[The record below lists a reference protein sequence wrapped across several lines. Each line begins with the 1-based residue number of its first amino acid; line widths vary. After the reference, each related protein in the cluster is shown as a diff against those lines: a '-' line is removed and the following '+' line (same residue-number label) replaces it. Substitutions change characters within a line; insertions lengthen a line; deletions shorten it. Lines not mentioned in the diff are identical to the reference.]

1 VTMRFKVN
9 IPKYTSKDAPI
20 MLTSMLTLALILNSI
35 IFDDYFSSFTV
46 FISATVVTF
55 IFLVPVFMVYGM
67 IAISLRDRLPSDNQT
82 IMRLS
87 ICIGIFLLLSA
98 VIIALFLIAYEGT
111 NFLGYQF
118 FEKDY
123 TQCYLATIVMNIFL
137 TFLNEGVAQFE
148 KYKTTLVE
156 TEQLK
161 KEYLHSQLLGLKSQM
176 NPHFLF
182 NSLNTLSSLIHED
195 SEKAEDFLDH
205 MSKVYRYLLR
215 NNEAQLVDLQ
225 TEVDMVESYYFL
237 LKKRHCDALNLEINI
252 PKEYLDTEIPPLTLQ
267 MLIENTINQ
276 NILTKNEPLNIF
288 ITVTNNQI
296 EITHNVHPKLYGAKE
311 NEEAIEN
318 IANKFRL
325 LTQKN
330 ITISEED
337 QKRIIHL
344 PLLEQK
350 ELNTV

>member
-1 VTMRFKVN
+1 
-9 IPKYTSKDAPI
+9 
-20 MLTSMLTLALILNSI
+20 
-35 IFDDYFSSFTV
+35 
-46 FISATVVTF
+46 
-55 IFLVPVFMVYGM
+55 
-67 IAISLRDRLPSDNQT
+67 
-82 IMRLS
+82 
-87 ICIGIFLLLSA
+87 
-98 VIIALFLIAYEGT
+98 LIAYESTG
-111 NFLGYQF
+111 FLGYEF
-118 FEKDY
+118 SEKDY
-123 TQCYLATIVMNIFL
+123 TQCYLATIVMNVFL
-137 TFLNEGVAQFE
+137 TFLNEGVSQFE

-215 NNEAQLVDLQ
+215 NNEEQLVKLQ
-225 TEVDMVESYYFL
+225 TEIDMIKSYYFL

-252 PKEYLDTEIPPLTLQ
+252 PEEYLNTEIPPLTLQ

-276 NILTKNEPLNIF
+276 NTLTKNEPLNIF
-288 ITVTNNQI
+288 ITVAHDRI

-311 NEEAIEN
+311 NEEAIDN

-330 ITISEED
+330 ITINETD
-337 QKRIIHL
+337 QKRVIHL
-344 PLLEQK
+344 PLPEQK
-350 ELNTV
+350 ELSAI